1 MSQDFF
7 QVPYHRF
14 LGIEPGNP
22 DSGEVELILPF
33 REDNSNPGGTLH
45 GGLAVSLINSAA
57 RLAAQQAL
65 GLADWTLAE
74 PMSQEILYLSPV
86 QSETARVRARIPRR
100 GRGIAYAQVETYRES
115 GEPAY
120 LGLVSLRVP
129 QKEPER
135 VLSPV
140 PAAPEWP
147 TAASDL
153 AELFIGMLTSSPTYV
168 GRLAPEILS
177 MAGGKSAA
185 RLDYREELSD
195 GQGRLHPGA
204 IGGLIDMVGATASF
218 TLIDYPMRASVTP
231 ELHLNFFAP
240 VGQEGVVAE
249 GETSWQRDELS
260 QVEVRVYGAGSGAL
274 VANASMVY
282 RIT

>member
-1 MSQDFF
+1 
-7 QVPYHRF
+7 
-14 LGIEPGNP
+14 
-22 DSGEVELILPF
+22 
-33 REDNSNPGGTLH
+33 
-45 GGLAVSLINSAA
+45 
-57 RLAAQQAL
+57 
-65 GLADWTLAE
+65 
-74 PMSQEILYLSPV
+74 MSQEILYLSPV

-129 QKEPER
+129 QKDPER
-135 VLSPV
+135 QVDPAPARRDW
-140 PAAPEWP
+140 PAAP
-147 TAASDL
+147 SDL
-153 AELFIGMLTSSPTYV
+153 AELFIGMLTASPTYV

-177 MAGGKSAA
+177 MDGGKSSA
-185 RLDYREELSD
+185 RLAYREELSD
-195 GQGRLHPGA
+195 SRGYLHPGA
-204 IGGLIDMVGATASF
+204 IGGLIDMVGATAAF

-240 VGQEGVVAE
+240 AGAEGVVAL
-249 GETSWQRDELS
+249 GEVTWRRDELS
-260 QVEVRVYGAGSGAL
+260 QVEVRVYGGQSGAL